1 MYVFFMVLF
10 LNDRQTQILEENT
23 RPKFKNKWNK
33 NKFNKAINKPTK
45 AIEVELKKIQ
55 TTNIKS
61 KYASVIVLT
70 GRLSYSEELVIHLS
84 GILSWHRRPVLHT

>member
-1 MYVFFMVLF
+1 M
-10 LNDRQTQILEENT
+10 
-23 RPKFKNKWNK
+23 NK

-84 GILSWHRRPVLHT
+84 GNLSRHRHPVLHTQHGLQTHVVLHTPAGHRMNLAG